1 LIVFYIRRIEKLYV
15 IKNKEM
21 IKRVMSIDRIILILV
36 IYAFGL
42 GQLKAQE
49 EEDANA
55 QANNPLANMT
65 ALSIQNYYVPKLTNA
80 PEGSYLNTAW
90 VRFAKPFDSGKFLLR
105 ASAPLSTVG
114 VFNSSTGS
122 IETTSGLGD
131 MNAFFSYNFVSKP
144 NATVGIGPLIAAPT
158 ASEDALGS
166 GKWQAGL
173 ALVAF
178 IVKSPVFQFGGLV
191 TWQTSIAG
199 DDDRADTNI
208 AAVQPFYFWQ
218 LGKGTYLRGAPIW
231 FFDIENSNYHV
242 PLALGIGK
250 VVKSGSTLYNFYLE
264 PQYSVLHNGTQ
275 PQVQLFL
282 GTNIQF
288 TK

>member
-1 LIVFYIRRIEKLYV
+1 M
-15 IKNKEM
+15 N
-21 IKRVMSIDRIILILV
+21 SIISVNRIILILIV
-36 IYAFGL
+36 YVFGMC
-42 GQLKAQE
+42 QLKAQE
-49 EEDANA
+49 EVDANA
-55 QANNPLANMT
+55 QANNPLANMP
-65 ALSIQNYYVPKLTNA
+65 ALSIQNYYVSKLTNA

-90 VRFAKPFDSGKFLLR
+90 LRFAKPFKSGQFLLR

-114 VFNSSTGS
+114 ALNSSTGS

-231 FFDIENSNYHV
+231 FFDIENSQYHV
-242 PLALGIGK
+242 PVALGIGK
-250 VVKSGSTLYNFYLE
+250 VVKSGSTLYNFYVE